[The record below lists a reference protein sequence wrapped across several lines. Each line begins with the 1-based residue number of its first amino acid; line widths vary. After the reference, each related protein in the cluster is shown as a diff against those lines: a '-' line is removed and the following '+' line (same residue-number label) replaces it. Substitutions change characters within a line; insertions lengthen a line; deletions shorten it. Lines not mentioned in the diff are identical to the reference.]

1 MKNVQRFVRGNP
13 YVSTTLSVLASVLA
27 VSGIVY
33 AATTIGT
40 NVSVDGTLTV
50 TGASTFTG
58 AATFSGGTTN
68 TGLTSFAQ
76 ASSTLFSVPGTAY
89 FGGSA
94 TSTFDSS
101 GNLSVAGTLTQT
113 GAATFNGNNTFGNA
127 STDTNLFTGTLQAST
142 TALFTTGLT
151 SYSTASTSALVV
163 GGPTTLNTLVAG
175 FCNIPDTTV
184 AASST
189 AYANC
194 TSATGI
200 EVGYRVFVMAT
211 GSLQSSVVVKAA
223 SSTNGNIINV
233 ALQNVTNV
241 STTTDN
247 ISFNFFGIR

>member
-1 MKNVQRFVRGNP
+1 MLRGNP

-40 NVSVDGTLTV
+40 NVTVD
-50 TGASTFTG
+50 
-58 AATFSGGTTN
+58 
-68 TGLTSFAQ
+68 
-76 ASSTLFSVPGTAY
+76 
-89 FGGSA
+89 
-94 TSTFDSS
+94 
-101 GNLSVAGTLTQT
+101 GTLTQT
-113 GAATFNGNNTFGNA
+113 GAATFSGAVTVSGAGTFNGNNVFGDA

-163 GGPTTLNTLVAG
+163 GGPTSFSTMVGG

-200 EVGYRVFVMAT
+200 ESGYRVFVMAT
-211 GSLQSSVVVKAA
+211 GSLQSSVVIKAA

-233 ALQNVTNV
+233 ALQNTTNV

-247 ISFNFFGIR
+247 ISFNFWGFR